1 MGELD
6 LGVEDPSSDPEVP
19 LHQLFHAK
27 TSICCQLVA
36 AASFGK
42 DVKQFTRALSEK

>member
-19 LHQLFHAK
+19 LHQLSSMLKPAFAV
-27 TSICCQLVA
+27 SWWLLP
-36 AASFGK
+36 
-42 DVKQFTRALSEK
+42 ALEKM